1 MTIYV
6 RTHGGLGNQL
16 FQLAFG
22 LEASYVNNTNLI
34 LDTSWYKNIP
44 DQSTKR
50 NEYLSK
56 IAPDVFKIEDIN
68 EIKRRLKNQASLSQK
83 IGLKKIAIK
92 EKYGKYNSG
101 FLGYEHAYF
110 DGYWHSYKYLINN
123 LITKKIQ
130 FDLEQENL
138 VKQYQE
144 SILNSNSVMMHIR
157 RGDYLLSTNKNILL
171 SKEYYDRAIQQML
184 DEKKNIELFI
194 FSDDIDWVK
203 NNWQFN
209 APANYIEKFDFQDS
223 SIEELKL
230 MTMCKNHIIANSTFS
245 WWGAWLGKHQE
256 QIVISPKYW
265 LDDNIT
271 ITENLIPKSWLT
283 F

>member
-22 LEASYVNNTNLI
+22 LEASYINNTNLI

-56 IAPDVFKIEDIN
+56 IAPDVLKIEDIN
-68 EIKRRLKNQASLSQK
+68 EIKLRLKNQASLSQK
-83 IGLKKIAIK
+83 IGFRKIHIK
-92 EKYGKYNSG
+92 EKYGEYSSS
-101 FLGYEHAYF
+101 FMGYEHAYF
-110 DGYWHSYKYLINN
+110 DGYWHSYKYLIRD
-123 LITKKIQ
+123 LITKKIN
-130 FDLEQENL
+130 FDSEQENL

-144 SILNSNSVMMHIR
+144 SILNSNSVMIHIR
-157 RGDYLLSTNKNILL
+157 RGDYLLSNNKNILL
-171 SKEYYDRAIQQML
+171 TKEYYDRAVQHML
-184 DEKKNIELFI
+184 NEKNNIELFI

-209 APANYIEKFDFQDS
+209 ATANYIEKIGFHDS

-230 MTMCKNHIIANSTFS
+230 MAMCKNHIIANSTFS

-265 LDDNIT
+265 LDDNFK

>member
-22 LEASYVNNTNLI
+22 LEASQANNTNLI
-34 LDTSWYKNIP
+34 LDVSWYKNIP

-50 NEYLSK
+50 SEYLSK
-56 IAPDVFKIEDIN
+56 LAPDIFKIEDVN

-83 IGLKKIAIK
+83 VGLKKIHIK
-92 EKYGKYNSG
+92 EKYGKYNSS

-110 DGYWHSYKYLINN
+110 DGYWHSYKYLIKD
-123 LITKKIQ
+123 LIANKIQ
-130 FDLEQENL
+130 LDSEQGNLTKQFQEN
-138 VKQYQE
+138 
-144 SILNSNSVMMHIR
+144 ILNTNSVMMHIR
-157 RGDYLLSTNKNILL
+157 RGDYLLSSNQNILL
-171 SKEYYDRAIQQML
+171 NKEYYDRAIQHML
-184 DEKKNIELFI
+184 DVKNNIELFI

-203 NNWQFN
+203 KNWQFN
-209 APANYIEKFDFQDS
+209 APANYIKKIDFHDS

-245 WWGAWLGKHQE
+245 WWAAWLGKHQE

-265 LDDNIT
+265 LDDNFK

>member
-22 LEASYVNNTNLI
+22 LEASQVNDTDLI
-34 LDTSWYKNIP
+34 LDVSWYKNIP

-50 NEYLSK
+50 SEYLSK
-56 IAPDVFKIEDIN
+56 LAPDILKIENLD
-68 EIKRRLKNQASLSQK
+68 EIKSNLKSQASLSQK
-83 IGLKKIAIK
+83 IGLKKIFIK
-92 EKYGKYNSG
+92 EKYGEFSPS
-101 FLGYEHAYF
+101 FLSYEHAYF
-110 DGYWHSYKYLINN
+110 DGYWHSYRYLINN

-130 FDLEQENL
+130 LNSEQGSL
-138 VKQYQE
+138 TKQYQE
-144 SILNSNSVMMHIR
+144 DILNSHSVMLHIR
-157 RGDYLLSTNKNILL
+157 RGDYLQSNNKNILL
-171 SKEYYDRAIQQML
+171 TKHYYDRAVQHML
-184 DEKKNIELFI
+184 EKKKNIQLFI

-203 NNWQFN
+203 SNWQFN
-209 APANYIEKFDFQDS
+209 APSNFIKKIDTYDS

-230 MTMCKNHIIANSTFS
+230 MTLCKNHIIANSTFS

-265 LDDNIT
+265 LEDDFSIKD
-271 ITENLIPKSWLT
+271 NLIPKSWLT

>member
-22 LEASYVNNTNLI
+22 LEASQANNTNLI
-34 LDTSWYKNIP
+34 LDLSWYKNIP

-50 NEYLSK
+50 SDYLSK
-56 IAPDVFKIEDIN
+56 LAPDVLKIENPD
-68 EIKRRLKNQASLSQK
+68 EIRSKLKSQTSLSQK
-83 IGLKKIAIK
+83 IGLKKILIK
-92 EKYGKYNSG
+92 EKYGEFNSG
-101 FLGYEHAYF
+101 FLKHEHAYF

-123 LITKKIQ
+123 LISKKIQ
-130 FDLEQENL
+130 LDSEQGSL
-138 VKQYQE
+138 TKQYQE
-144 SILNSNSVMMHIR
+144 DILNSNSVMLHIR
-157 RGDYLLSTNKNILL
+157 RGDYLLSNNKNILL
-171 SKEYYDRAIQQML
+171 TKQYYDRAIQHML
-184 DEKKNIELFI
+184 EKKKKIQLFI
-194 FSDDIDWVK
+194 FSDDINWVK

-209 APANYIEKFDFQDS
+209 APSNFIEKIDTNDS

-230 MTMCKNHIIANSTFS
+230 MTLCKNHIIANSTFS

-256 QIVISPKYW
+256 QVVISPKKW
-265 LDDNIT
+265 LENNST